1 MKTTVAKL
9 SDAIGMFSDR
19 ILQEADA
26 LRGRKRANKA
36 AIRFV
41 AIGACVAVVVLTGVA
56 YLNRDVELPVEPVE
70 PEVTEEP
77 IIEDEPVIEEE
88 EPITEDVI
96 EPDKTPTYEDDS
108 VWDGNYEVM
117 PEVSVGGGGDENYE
131 FIETT
136 SRDKIGSIST
146 EFIYLDYIGWDAAT
160 EWIREHASIN
170 LTYTSVAESANLYS
184 FILYFEIPDETV
196 REILKSQQLGLTDAE
211 FTDEEIDLLLSRDN
225 EAIAAYFAADTTI
238 VKGENIYS
246 LYWIY
251 CHSID
256 DYIAEGITQEDI
268 AEILP
273 KFDEVGMSN
282 AARQAITAKLEDY
295 INGNY

>member
-1 MKTTVAKL
+1 MKYAIENL

-26 LRGRKRANKA
+26 LRGRKRANRVA
-36 AIRFV
+36 LRAV
-41 AIGACVAVVVLTGVA
+41 AIAACVAVVVLTGVA

-70 PEVTEEP
+70 PEVTDEP
-77 IIEDEPVIEEE
+77 IIEDEPVIEE

-117 PEVSVGGGGDENYE
+117 PEVNINTGGDSNYN
-131 FIETT
+131 FIQTT
-136 SRDKIGSIST
+136 DFKIDFIDNGFSLYVGEDAFWEWLTEHTST
-146 EFIYLDYIGWDAAT
+146 TF
-160 EWIREHASIN
+160 N
-170 LTYTSVAESANLYS
+170 YTSVAEMANLYS
-184 FILYFEIPDETV
+184 LIVFFDIPDDTV
-196 REILKSQQLGLTDAE
+196 REMLVDLRTGRDDD

-256 DYIAEGITQEDI
+256 DYIAKGITQEDI

-282 AARQAITAKLEDY
+282 AARQAITAKLNDY
-295 INGNY
+295 INGDY

>member
-1 MKTTVAKL
+1 MNVEKL
-9 SDAIGMFSDR
+9 SDAIGMFSDK
-19 ILQEADA
+19 ILTEADA
-26 LRGRKRANKA
+26 LRGRRRANKA

-41 AIGACVAVVVLTGVA
+41 AIAACVAVVVLTGVA
-56 YLNRDVELPVEPVE
+56 YLRRDVELPVEPIE

-77 IIEDEPVIEEE
+77 IIVDEPVIEEE

-96 EPDKTPTYEDDS
+96 EPDTTPTYEDDS

-117 PEVSVGGGGDENYE
+117 PEVNVNGGGDSNYE

-146 EFIYLDYIGWDAAT
+146 EFIYLDYIGWDVAT

-170 LTYTSVAESANLYS
+170 LTYTSVAEMANLYS

-196 REILKSQQLGLTDAE
+196 REILVNMRGGYEWD

-273 KFDEVGMSN
+273 KFDEVYLSN
-282 AARQAITAKLEDY
+282 AARQAITAKLTDY
-295 INGNY
+295 INGDY

>member
-1 MKTTVAKL
+1 MKTTVENL

-26 LRGRKRANKA
+26 LRGRRRANKA

-41 AIGACVAVVVLTGVA
+41 AIAACVAVVVLTGVM
-56 YLNRDVELPVEPVE
+56 YLNRDVELPVEPIE

-77 IIEDEPVIEEE
+77 IIEDEPVIEDD

-96 EPDKTPTYEDDS
+96 EPDTTPTYEDDS

-117 PEVSVGGGGDENYE
+117 PEVNINTGGDSNYN
-131 FIETT
+131 FIQTT
-136 SRDKIGSIST
+136 NYKINFTSMSFVTYVGK
-146 EFIYLDYIGWDAAT
+146 EAFE
-160 EWIREHASIN
+160 EWIYEHTSTTFN
-170 LTYTSVAESANLYS
+170 YTSVAEMANLYS
-184 FILYFEIPDETV
+184 LIVYFDISDDTV
-196 REILKSQQLGLTDAE
+196 REMLVNLRNGSEDDLS
-211 FTDEEIDLLLSRDN
+211 DEEIDLLLSRDN

>member
-1 MKTTVAKL
+1 MKYAIENL
-9 SDAIGMFSDR
+9 SDAIGMFSDK
-19 ILQEADA
+19 ILTEADA
-26 LRGRKRANKA
+26 LRGRKRANKT

-41 AIGACVAVVVLTGVA
+41 AIAACVAVVVLTGVA
-56 YLNRDVELPVEPVE
+56 YLNRDTELPVEPVI
-70 PEVTEEP
+70 P
-77 IIEDEPVIEEE
+77 DEPVIEEE

-96 EPDKTPTYEDDS
+96 EPDKTPTYNDDS

-117 PEVSVGGGGDENYE
+117 PEVNINTGGDSNYN
-131 FIETT
+131 FIQTT
-136 SRDKIGSIST
+136 DFKIDFIDNGFSLYVGEDAFWEWLTEHTST
-146 EFIYLDYIGWDAAT
+146 TF
-160 EWIREHASIN
+160 N
-170 LTYTSVAESANLYS
+170 YTSVAEMANLYS
-184 FILYFEIPDETV
+184 LIVYFDIPDDTV
-196 REILKSQQLGLTDAE
+196 REMLVDLRTGRDDD

>member
-1 MKTTVAKL
+1 MKTTVEKL

-19 ILQEADA
+19 ILTEADA

-41 AIGACVAVVVLTGVA
+41 AIAACVAVVVLTGVA
-56 YLNRDVELPVEPVE
+56 YLRRDVELPVEPVE

-77 IIEDEPVIEEE
+77 IEDEPVIEEE

-117 PEVSVGGGGDENYE
+117 PEVSISEGGDSNYA

-136 SRDKIGSIST
+136 YIEGIGNIPGVFS
-146 EFIYLDYIGWDAAT
+146 DYVGWDAT
-160 EWIREHASIN
+160 KEWLDEYKSTN
-170 LTYTSVAESANLYS
+170 LIYTSVAESANLYS
-184 FILYFEIPDETV
+184 FILYFDIPDEDV
-196 REILKSQQLGLTDAE
+196 WEMLRSLQLGLTDGE
-211 FTDEEIDLLLSRDN
+211 LTDEEIELILSRDN

-268 AEILP
+268 ADILP
-273 KFDEVGMSN
+273 KFDEVYLN
-282 AARQAITAKLEDY
+282 IAARQAITAKLEDY